1 MVDGEEKVEYNVE
14 RQSSTQHQMGNAA
27 EKSKA
32 GANASEKKVRDSDRD
47 LQTQYKVEKAKQR
60 FY

>member
-32 GANASEKKVRDSDRD
+32 GANASEKKVRDR
-47 LQTQYKVEKAKQR
+47 QKPPNTI
-60 FY
+60 